1 MATVSLIYCITSCFS
16 LLLLIG
22 YSVLIH
28 KKEPWFYLLFASVLV
43 VNIGYFT
50 LSISKTLDEAL
61 LANRISYFGSV
72 FLPMAMLMIIFNVTD
87 IKHKI
92 WLPSVLVTIGV
103 VVFLV
108 AASPGYLDIYYKEV
122 SLQTINGV
130 IVLQKVYGEWHK
142 LYMFYLLGYFLVMIS
157 LSIYAFKRKK
167 LVSPVHCVFLVVAV
181 FVNICVWL
189 IEQLI
194 KIEFEFL
201 SVSYIISELFLLS
214 LYMLLQYES
223 ISKKPSAILPEE
235 ANSEVMHD
243 KDLELLQQEFRKGVL
258 LLTKSEK
265 NIYRLYLENKSTK
278 EILSELN
285 ITENTLKFHNK
296 NIYSKLGVSSRKQ
309 LKQIAKTL

>member
-22 YSVLIH
+22 YSVFIH

-43 VNIGYFT
+43 VNIGYFA

-72 FLPMAMLMIIFNVTD
+72 FLPMAMLLIILSVTG
-87 IKHKI
+87 IKHKR
-92 WLPSVLVTIGV
+92 WLPSVLVAIGV

-122 SLQTINGV
+122 SFQTLSGV
-130 IVLQKVYGEWHK
+130 TFLQKVYGEWHK
-142 LYMFYLLGYFLVMIS
+142 RYMFYLLGYFLVMIA
-157 LSIYAFKRKK
+157 LSVYAFIRKK
-167 LVSPVHCVFLVVAV
+167 FVAPVHCVFLVVSV

-214 LYMLLQYES
+214 LYMLLQYEN
-223 ISKKPSAILPEE
+223 IPEKPSDVLPEE
-235 ANSEVMHD
+235 EISEVVHD
-243 KDLELLQQEFRKGVL
+243 EDLELLQQEFRKGVL
-258 LLTKSEK
+258 LLTKTEK
-265 NIYRLYLENKSTK
+265 NIYRLYLENKSTR